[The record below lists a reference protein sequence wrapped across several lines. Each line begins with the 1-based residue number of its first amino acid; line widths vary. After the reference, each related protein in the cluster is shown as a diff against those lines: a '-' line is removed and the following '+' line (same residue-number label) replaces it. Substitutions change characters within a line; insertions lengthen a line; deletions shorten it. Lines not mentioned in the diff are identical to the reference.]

1 MGGEVLGAELLM
13 WFFSTLSKEVRFKNN
28 GLDSIEVQDNG
39 GGIAP
44 ENYENLGMSLSK
56 LVLLLVRSDLI
67 SPIYSIKTLH
77 VQIILLR

>member
-56 LVLLLVRSDLI
+56 LVLLRVRSDLI

>member
-1 MGGEVLGAELLM
+1 MLGAELLM

-56 LVLLLVRSDLI
+56 LVLLRVRSDLI